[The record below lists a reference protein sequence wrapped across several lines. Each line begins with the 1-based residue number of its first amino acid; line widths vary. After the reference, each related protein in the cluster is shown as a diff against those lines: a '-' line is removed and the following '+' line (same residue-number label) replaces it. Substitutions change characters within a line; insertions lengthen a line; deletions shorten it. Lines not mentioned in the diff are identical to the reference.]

1 MIVQISLVLH
11 VTNIVNLCISIFPI
25 LYNCIDSRNLNRTF
39 FATCLQELV
48 AEMVANPHVLKAT
61 NRSGLFSRLEALQ
74 AELTLC
80 EKTLAEYLET
90 KRLAF
95 PRFYFV
101 STADLLDILSNGN
114 QPSKVTR

>member
-1 MIVQISLVLH
+1 MQNFTLS
-11 VTNIVNLCISIFPI
+11 
-25 LYNCIDSRNLNRTF
+25 
-39 FATCLQELV
+39 LQELV

-61 NRSGLFSRLEALQ
+61 NRSGLFARLEALQ

-114 QPSKVTR
+114 QPSKVTRYIWHCFEVICILNISKCTGCCSKLKQV

>member
-1 MIVQISLVLH
+1 M
-11 VTNIVNLCISIFPI
+11 
-25 LYNCIDSRNLNRTF
+25 
-39 FATCLQELV
+39 
-48 AEMVANPHVLKAT
+48 AEMVANPHVLQAT
-61 NRSGLFSRLEALQ
+61 NRSGLFPRLEALQ